1 MRFFLFL
8 FLIILSTGCSVRWDQ
23 NEMVHP
29 VMEKEQP
36 PLPPVVIIDAGH
48 GGKDRGAH
56 SDKNPRYEEKRLTLQ
71 TAKLVGHY
79 LTKMGHPN
87 SLTRT
92 TDEFIGLKER
102 ARLADYSGALLFV
115 SVHYNS
121 APAKEAHGIEIFYY
135 ESKSDPA
142 RSKRSKELGQDVLSG
157 LVHSTQAKS
166 RGVKH
171 GNLAVIRETH
181 IPAILV
187 EAGFLTHQAEREKIH
202 TDNYRHRIARGI
214 ARGVDSYLRKR

>member
-1 MRFFLFL
+1 MKFFYVLL
-8 FLIILSTGCSVRWDQ
+8 LILLSTGCSVRWSESERVY
-23 NEMVHP
+23 NVP
-29 VMEKEQP
+29 EKEQP

-87 SLTRT
+87 TLTRY

-102 ARLADYSGALLFV
+102 AHLADYSGALVFV

-121 APAKEAHGIEIFYY
+121 APAKEAHGIEVFYY
-135 ESKSDPA
+135 ESKSDHA
-142 RSKRSKELGQDVLSG
+142 RSKLSKELSQDVLSAMI
-157 LVHSTQAKS
+157 HSTQAKS

-187 EAGFLTHQAEREKIH
+187 EAGFLTHQGEREKIH
-202 TDNYRHRIARGI
+202 TENYRHSIARGI
-214 ARGVDSYLRKR
+214 AKGIDRYLRK